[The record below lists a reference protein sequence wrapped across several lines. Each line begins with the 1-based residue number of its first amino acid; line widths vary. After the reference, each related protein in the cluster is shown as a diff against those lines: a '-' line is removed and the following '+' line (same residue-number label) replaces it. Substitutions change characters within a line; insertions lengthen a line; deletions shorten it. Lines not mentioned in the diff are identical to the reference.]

1 MKNESAIVCAL
12 ALSNVAAAASLSSS
26 LKLFENNFNRES
38 INQAVGNAK
47 GAIDDALG
55 SSSAAVSAA
64 ISSSSDLLEKYI
76 NQDSLDQAAEK
87 ARNGLDYLTAKL
99 LDHTILA
106 TQHGSQSLQSM
117 KERLAAVEYDKLP
130 DVLKNA
136 KEQIVA
142 IEYCTEIKDWIQE
155 HPYQTAFYVANGIVF
170 IAPGLVTSPLLGLL
184 GFGSLGPKAGSAAS
198 VYHGTIGNVPKGAL
212 FALFQSAGS
221 GGYGAGI
228 VNGVAQGSA
237 LFGWTAMV
245 GKAVKDSKAFLIEPE
260 AQAMGGESAVVDVK
274 AKL

>member
-38 INQAVGNAK
+38 INQAAGNAK

-55 SSSAAVSAA
+55 SSSAAVIPSTKQRKKLGMVWT
-64 ISSSSDLLEKYI
+64 I
-76 NQDSLDQAAEK
+76 
-87 ARNGLDYLTAKL
+87 LTAKL